1 MESISTQFGCRDM
14 NLDLQ
19 MCLSIPLGLDRHI
32 QAISTDLQWI
42 CQSTASNDGATTMKS
57 FHHLVQKPTKKVIG
71 LMSGTSV
78 DGVDA
83 ALVEIMGHGLE
94 TQVELLAF
102 HSHPFEAEVRD
113 RIFDLFQPETS
124 CVDEICQMNFLIGEV
139 FAEAAVAVIHEA
151 REEVREID
159 LIGSHGQTIY
169 HLPPQAA
176 AEYVPSTLQIGE
188 PAVIAYRT
196 GIPTVGNFRVA
207 DLAAGG
213 QGAPLVPY
221 VDFLLF
227 RKADRTIALQN
238 IGGISN
244 VTLIPAPVTG
254 SSRTDAVGSDVLAS
268 DTGPGNMIID
278 SVMEILTE
286 GEEKYDDGG
295 RFAAQGRVCKSLLGE
310 WLQHPFISAPPPK
323 TTGREAFGRQF
334 AHQALQ
340 QAQNRNLGQ
349 ADLVATLTAY
359 TAETIFDYYS
369 RFLLPHYSVD
379 EIYIS
384 GGGVHNVTLMEH
396 LERLFQPIPILPI
409 DSIGISSDAKEA
421 ISFAVLA
428 NEAVHGNPTNLP
440 QVTGASQPMVL
451 GTFSPA

>member
-1 MESISTQFGCRDM
+1 
-14 NLDLQ
+14 
-19 MCLSIPLGLDRHI
+19 
-32 QAISTDLQWI
+32 
-42 CQSTASNDGATTMKS
+42 MKS
-57 FHHLVQKPTKKVIG
+57 FYQLAQKPTKKVVG

-83 ALVEIMGHGLE
+83 AVVEIRGHGLE

-102 HSHPFEAEVRD
+102 HSHAFEAEARD

-124 CVDEICQMNFLIGEV
+124 RVDEICQMNFLIGEV
-139 FAEAAVAVIHEA
+139 FADAAVAAI
-151 REEVREID
+151 RETGLDAGEID

-169 HLPPQAA
+169 HLPPQAG

-188 PAVIAYRT
+188 PAVIAHRT
-196 GIPTVGNFRVA
+196 GIPTIANFRVA

-227 RKADRTIALQN
+227 RQPDRTVALQN

-244 VTLIPAPVTG
+244 VTLIPRGA
-254 SSRTDAVGSDVLAS
+254 AGSDVLAS

-278 SVMEILTE
+278 SVMASLTE
-286 GEEKYDDGG
+286 REQRYDNAGK
-295 RFAAQGRVCKSLLGE
+295 FAAQGKVCESLLGE
-310 WLQHPFISAPPPK
+310 WLQHPFIDAHPPK

-334 AHQALQ
+334 AHQALKQAETQ
-340 QAQNRNLGQ
+340 QLGH
-349 ADLVATLTAY
+349 ADLVATLTAF
-359 TAETIFDYYS
+359 TAQTIYDYYH
-369 RFLLPHYSVD
+369 RFLFPHHSVD

-384 GGGVHNVTLMEH
+384 GGGVHNLTLMAH
-396 LERLFQPIPILPI
+396 LKTRFQPIPLLPI
-409 DSIGISSDAKEA
+409 DSIGFSSDAKEA
-421 ISFAVLA
+421 IAFAVLA
-428 NEAVHGNPTNLP
+428 NEAVQGHPTNLP
-440 QVTGASQPMVL
+440 NVTGASQPMVL

>member
-1 MESISTQFGCRDM
+1 
-14 NLDLQ
+14 
-19 MCLSIPLGLDRHI
+19 
-32 QAISTDLQWI
+32 
-42 CQSTASNDGATTMKS
+42 MKS
-57 FHHLVQKPTKKVIG
+57 FHQLARKSTKKVIG

-83 ALVEIMGHGLE
+83 ALVEIRGHGLE

-124 CVDEICQMNFLIGEV
+124 RVDEICQMNFRIGEV
-139 FAEAAVAVIHEA
+139 FADAVLAVIREA
-151 REEVREID
+151 GLAVKEID
-159 LIGSHGQTIY
+159 LIGSHGQTVY
-169 HLPPQAA
+169 HLPPQTEAQ
-176 AEYVPSTLQIGE
+176 YVPSTLQIGE

-196 GIPTVGNFRVA
+196 SIPTIANFRVA

-221 VDFLLF
+221 VDYLLF
-227 RKADRTIALQN
+227 RGADRTVALQN

-244 VTLIPAPVTG
+244 VTLIPVRA
-254 SSRTDAVGSDVLAS
+254 AGSDVQAS

-286 GEEKYDDGG
+286 GAEKYDNAGQ
-295 RFAAQGRVCKSLLGE
+295 FAAQGSVCESLLEE
-310 WLQHPFISAPPPK
+310 WLGHPFISARPPK

-334 AHQALQ
+334 ADQAIQ
-340 QAQNRNLGQ
+340 QAQDRNIER
-349 ADLVATLTAY
+349 ADLVATLTAF
-359 TAETIFDYYS
+359 TAETIFDYYR
-369 RFLLPHYSVD
+369 RFLFSHYSVD

-384 GGGVHNVTLMEH
+384 GGGVHNLTLMGH
-396 LERLFQPIPILPI
+396 LKTLFDPIPLLPI
-409 DSIGISSDAKEA
+409 DSIGFSSDAKEA
-421 ISFAVLA
+421 IAFAVLA
-428 NEAVHGNPTNLP
+428 NEAVHGHPTNLP

>member
-1 MESISTQFGCRDM
+1 
-14 NLDLQ
+14 
-19 MCLSIPLGLDRHI
+19 
-32 QAISTDLQWI
+32 
-42 CQSTASNDGATTMKS
+42 MKS
-57 FHHLVQKPTKKVIG
+57 LHQLAQKETKKVIG

-83 ALVEIMGHGLE
+83 ALVEIRGHGLE
-94 TQVELLAF
+94 TQVELIAF
-102 HSHPFEAEVRD
+102 HSHPFEVEVRD

-124 CVDEICQMNFLIGEV
+124 RVDEICQMNFLIGEV
-139 FAEAAVAVIHEA
+139 FADAALAVIREA
-151 REEVREID
+151 QLEVEEVD

-169 HLPPQAA
+169 HLPPQSEAQ
-176 AEYVPSTLQIGE
+176 YVPSTLQIGE

-196 GIPTVGNFRVA
+196 GIPTIANFRVA

-227 RKADRTIALQN
+227 RQPDRTVALQN

-254 SSRTDAVGSDVLAS
+254 SSRTGAAGSDVLAS

-278 SVMEILTE
+278 SVMEILTA
-286 GEEKYDDGG
+286 GEKKYDNAGQ
-295 RFAAQGRVCKSLLGE
+295 FAAQGSVCESLLSE
-310 WLQHPFISAPPPK
+310 WLQHPFIGAHPPK

-334 AHQALQ
+334 GDRAIK
-340 QAQNRNLGQ
+340 QAQDQNVGQ
-349 ADLVATLTAY
+349 ADLVATLTAF
-359 TAETIFDYYS
+359 TAQTIFEYYR
-369 RFLLPHYSVD
+369 RFLFPHYSVD

-384 GGGVHNVTLMEH
+384 GGGSHNLTLMEH
-396 LERLFQPIPILPI
+396 LERLFQPIPLLPI
-409 DSIGISSDAKEA
+409 DSIGFSSDAKEA
-421 ISFAVLA
+421 IAFAVLA

-440 QVTGASQPMVL
+440 QVTGASRPMVL

>member
-1 MESISTQFGCRDM
+1 MK
-14 NLDLQ
+14 DLYQ
-19 MCLSIPLGLDRHI
+19 L
-32 QAISTDLQWI
+32 A
-42 CQSTASNDGATTMKS
+42 
-57 FHHLVQKPTKKVIG
+57 QKETKKVVG

-83 ALVEIMGHGLE
+83 AVVEIRGHGLE

-102 HSHPFEAEVRD
+102 HSHAFEAEARD

-124 CVDEICQMNFLIGEV
+124 RVDEICQMNFLIGEV
-139 FAEAAVAVIHEA
+139 FADAAVAAI
-151 REEVREID
+151 RETGLDAGEID

-169 HLPPQAA
+169 HLPPQAG

-188 PAVIAYRT
+188 PAVIAHRT
-196 GIPTVGNFRVA
+196 GIPTIANFRVA

-227 RKADRTIALQN
+227 RQPDRTVALQN

-244 VTLIPAPVTG
+244 VTLIPRGA
-254 SSRTDAVGSDVLAS
+254 AGSDVLAS

-278 SVMEILTE
+278 SVMASLTE
-286 GEEKYDDGG
+286 REQRYDNAGK
-295 RFAAQGRVCKSLLGE
+295 FAAQGSVCKSLLGE
-310 WLQHPFISAPPPK
+310 WLGHPFISAHPPK

-334 AHQALQ
+334 ADQALEG
-340 QAQNRNLGQ
+340 AQGQNLGH
-349 ADLVATLTAY
+349 ADLVATLTAF
-359 TAETIFDYYS
+359 TAETIFDYYR
-369 RFLLPHYSVD
+369 RFLFPHHSVD

-384 GGGVHNVTLMEH
+384 GGGSHNLTLMEH
-396 LERLFQPIPILPI
+396 LKRLFQPIPLLPI
-409 DSIGISSDAKEA
+409 DSIGFSSDAKEA
-421 ISFAVLA
+421 IAFAVLA
-428 NEAVHGNPTNLP
+428 NEAVQGHPTNLP
-440 QVTGASQPMVL
+440 NVTGASQPMVL

>member
-1 MESISTQFGCRDM
+1 
-14 NLDLQ
+14 
-19 MCLSIPLGLDRHI
+19 
-32 QAISTDLQWI
+32 
-42 CQSTASNDGATTMKS
+42 MKS
-57 FHHLVQKPTKKVIG
+57 FHQLAQKPTKKVIG

-83 ALVEIMGHGLE
+83 ALVEIQGHGLE

-102 HSHPFEAEVRD
+102 HSHTFEAEVRD

-124 CVDEICQMNFLIGEV
+124 RVDEICQMNFLIGEV
-139 FAEAAVAVIHEA
+139 FAEAALAIMREA
-151 REEVREID
+151 GLEVKEMD
-159 LIGSHGQTIY
+159 LIGSHGQTVY
-169 HLPPQAA
+169 HLPPQPDAP
-176 AEYVPSTLQIGE
+176 YVPSTLQLGE

-227 RKADRTIALQN
+227 RGTDRTVALQN

-244 VTLIPAPVTG
+244 VTLIPAG
-254 SSRTDAVGSDVLAS
+254 AAESDVLAS

-278 SVMEILTE
+278 SVMEILTD
-286 GEEKYDDGG
+286 GEEKYDNAGQ
-295 RFAAQGRVCKSLLGE
+295 FAAQGKVCELLLGE
-310 WLQHPFISAPPPK
+310 WLKHPFISAPPPK

-334 AHQALQ
+334 AHQALERARGQ
-340 QAQNRNLGQ
+340 NLGH
-349 ADLVATLTAY
+349 ADLVATLTAF
-359 TAETIFDYYS
+359 TAQTIVDYYR
-369 RFLLPHYSVD
+369 RFLFPHHSVD
-379 EIYIS
+379 QIYIS
-384 GGGVHNVTLMEH
+384 GGGSHNLTLMGH
-396 LERLFQPIPILPI
+396 LKRLFQPIPLLPI
-409 DSIGISSDAKEA
+409 DSIGFSSDAKEA
-421 ISFAVLA
+421 IAFAVLA
-428 NEAVHGNPTNLP
+428 NEAIHGNPTNLP

>member
-1 MESISTQFGCRDM
+1 
-14 NLDLQ
+14 
-19 MCLSIPLGLDRHI
+19 
-32 QAISTDLQWI
+32 
-42 CQSTASNDGATTMKS
+42 MKS
-57 FHHLVQKPTKKVIG
+57 FYQLAQKGAKKIIG

-83 ALVEIMGHGLE
+83 ALVEIRGHGLE

-102 HSHPFEAEVRD
+102 HPHPFEATVRD

-124 CVDEICQMNFLIGEV
+124 RVDEICQMNFLIGEI
-139 FAEAAVAVIHEA
+139 FADAALAVIRDAEL
-151 REEVREID
+151 EVGEID
-159 LIGSHGQTIY
+159 LIGSHGQTVY
-169 HLPPQAA
+169 HLPPQRGAQ
-176 AEYVPSTLQIGE
+176 YIPSTLQLGE

-196 GIPTVGNFRVA
+196 GIPTIANFRVA

-227 RKADRTIALQN
+227 RQTDRTVALQN

-244 VTLIPAPVTG
+244 VTLIPAG
-254 SSRTDAVGSDVLAS
+254 AAGSDVLAS

-278 SVMEILTE
+278 SVMEILTD
-286 GEEKYDDGG
+286 GEEKYDNAGQ
-295 RFAAQGRVCKSLLGE
+295 FAAQGSVCESLLGE
-310 WLQHPFISAPPPK
+310 WLQHPFISALPPK

-334 AHQALQ
+334 ADRAIQ
-340 QAQNRNLGQ
+340 QAQDRNIVP
-349 ADLVATLTAY
+349 ADLVATLTAF
-359 TAETIFDYYS
+359 TARTVFDYYR
-369 RFLLPHYSVD
+369 RFLFPHSPVD

-384 GGGVHNVTLMEH
+384 GGGSHNLTLMQH
-396 LERLFQPIPILPI
+396 LKTLFQPIPLLPI
-409 DSIGISSDAKEA
+409 DSIDFSSDAKEA
-421 ISFAVLA
+421 IAFAVLA

-451 GTFSPA
+451 GTFTPA

>member
-1 MESISTQFGCRDM
+1 
-14 NLDLQ
+14 
-19 MCLSIPLGLDRHI
+19 
-32 QAISTDLQWI
+32 
-42 CQSTASNDGATTMKS
+42 MKS
-57 FHHLVQKPTKKVIG
+57 FHQLTQKREKKVIG

-83 ALVEIMGHGLE
+83 ALVKIRGHGLE

-102 HSHPFEAEVRD
+102 HPHPFEATVRD

-124 CVDEICQMNFLIGEV
+124 RVDEICQMNFLIGEV
-139 FAEAAVAVIHEA
+139 FADAALSVIYDA
-151 REEVREID
+151 KLEVGEID
-159 LIGSHGQTIY
+159 LIGSHGQTVY
-169 HLPPQAA
+169 HLPPQKGVQ
-176 AEYVPSTLQIGE
+176 YVPSTLQLGE

-196 GIPTVGNFRVA
+196 GIPTIANFRVA

-227 RKADRTIALQN
+227 RQTDRTVALQN

-244 VTLIPAPVTG
+244 VTLIPAG
-254 SSRTDAVGSDVLAS
+254 AAGSDVLAS

-278 SVMEILTE
+278 SVMEILTD
-286 GEEKYDDGG
+286 GEEKYDNAGQL
-295 RFAAQGRVCKSLLGE
+295 AAQGSVCESLLEE
-310 WLQHPFISAPPPK
+310 WLQHPFISARPPK

-334 AHQALQ
+334 ADQAIQ
-340 QAQNRNLGQ
+340 QAQNQNLAS
-349 ADLVATLTAY
+349 ADLVATLTAF
-359 TAETIFDYYS
+359 TAQTIFDYYR
-369 RFLLPHYSVD
+369 RFLFPHSSVD

-384 GGGVHNVTLMEH
+384 GGGSHNLTLMQH
-396 LERLFQPIPILPI
+396 LKTLFQPIPLLPI
-409 DSIGISSDAKEA
+409 DSIGFSSDAKEA
-421 ISFAVLA
+421 IAFAVLA
-428 NEAVHGNPTNLP
+428 NEAVHGHPTNLP